1 MIYVGKP
8 KKISIYINT
17 QKKST
22 AQIMAET
29 GCTALINGGFFN
41 MSDFKPVFHLKADG
55 EVLAANKYTYY
66 GFAWNTNELELVKDY
81 SEYQN
86 YICAF
91 CLVRDHKAVPLSYS
105 AEVGGYRPRT
115 ALGVFDDGRVWLYA
129 VTNPVRT
136 PECLQKFA
144 LSEGL
149 KHAIML
155 DGGNSTQGGMPND
168 VINGS
173 RKVHNYI
180 CVWSDEE
187 ETTMKKVVLDPGH
200 GVETAGKCAPDKSYY
215 EHEFNL
221 DMANRIKAHLV
232 RHGVEVT
239 LTRTDE
245 HDVTLENRVAISN
258 KVRPDLFVSI
268 HSNAYGDGVEWTTPK
283 GYGIYTSSAGDS
295 ACRNIAAKKIL
306 ARVKD
311 ADITLHGGGLHHY
324 GYYVIR
330 NTINPAVLIEHG
342 FHTNKEETALL
353 KTSAYRDKLAEAD
366 AKGILDYLGIAW
378 KEEPTSLYKVQV
390 GAFSVQG
397 NAERLKAELIAKG
410 YDAFVVKV

>member
-1 MIYVGKP
+1 MIYTCKP

-41 MSDFKPVFHLKADG
+41 MSNFTPAFHLKADG
-55 EVLAANKYTYY
+55 KVLAANKYTYY

-81 SEYQN
+81 SKYKN

-91 CLVRDHKAVPLSYS
+91 CLVRDHKAVPLSYP

-129 VTNPVRT
+129 ETSPVRS

-155 DGGNSTQGGMPND
+155 DGGGSTQGGMPND
-168 VINGS
+168 IINGS

-180 CVWSDEE
+180 CVWAEE
-187 ETTMKKVVLDPGH
+187 ETMMKKVVIDAGH
-200 GVETAGKCAPDKSYY
+200 GVETAGKCSPDKSYY

-221 DMANRIKAHLV
+221 DISKRQKKILE
-232 RHGVEVT
+232 RHGVEVI

-245 HDVTLENRVAISN
+245 HDVTLANRVAIAN
-258 KVRPDLFVSI
+258 KERPDLFVSN
-268 HSNAYGDGVEWTTPK
+268 HSNASGDGTKWTDPD
-283 GYGIYTSSAGDS
+283 GYGIYTSSAGDN
-295 ACRNIAAKKIL
+295 AGRNKAAKAIL
-306 ARVKD
+306 ARAKD
-311 ADITLHGGGLHHY
+311 ADIPLWGGGLHHE
-324 GYYVIR
+324 GFYVLK
-330 NTINPAVLIEHG
+330 NTIDPAVLIEHG
-342 FHTNKEETALL
+342 FHTNKAETALL
-353 KTSAYRDKLAEAD
+353 KTNAYRDKLAEAD
-366 AKGILDYLGIAW
+366 AKGILDYLGIEW
-378 KEEPTSLYKVQV
+378 KEEPKELYRVQV
-390 GAFSVQG
+390 GAFSVQA
-397 NAERLKAELIAKG
+397 NAEKLKKELIAKG
-410 YDAFVVKV
+410 YEAFVVKV